1 MKIAIVCWQA
11 EMEKYMKTI
20 IFIER
25 TNEWLFLSYT
35 ISENMLHFYHQ
46 VSDIDVLHVRGSLH
60 SSLISEQYITNQC
73 LDN

>member
-1 MKIAIVCWQA
+1 
-11 EMEKYMKTI
+11 MKTI

-25 TNEWLFLSYT
+25 TNERLFLFHT
-35 ISENMLHFYHQ
+35 ISENMLRFYHQ
-46 VSDIDVLHVRGSLH
+46 VSDIDVLRVRGPLH